1 MTETAEK
8 ASAAVALMAVDD
20 EVENLELIER
30 TLFSNFDVR
39 TFTSAKRA
47 LEALA
52 TQPYSAILSDHR
64 MPEMTGVE
72 FLTRASELA
81 PETVR
86 ILLTAYADLATALDA
101 VNRGRVSAILK
112 KPVDVLELGSEVER
126 CLAFSRL
133 LAHNR
138 ALSRDLTQR
147 NEELSQA
154 KRLLEADLGERT
166 QDLLKLN
173 KKLEVLSVTD
183 GLTGLYNHRYFQ
195 ERCRHEVLGSLRHGY
210 PTSLVF
216 CDVDHFKCYNDK
228 NGHPAGDQLLI
239 ALGRAFRE
247 TASRSGTLVREADL
261 VARYGGEEFVL
272 LLAHT
277 PREGAAFFAERLR
290 KFVAEQP
297 FPGAATQPLGCVSL
311 SLGVAECPRDGR
323 SAQELIRRAD
333 EALYRAKTGGR
344 NRVELANV
352 AHDPALPQPASA
364 KPPEEQD
371 KRIARLER
379 GIAREQKLREDTERL
394 LEDKSR
400 ELYLA
405 AERFKEQQAVLVHS
419 EKLSALGRMS
429 AGVAHEINNALNF
442 MRGNL
447 QHLPRYVTVY
457 QELLSAY
464 RAALSP
470 EALTRLTA
478 LEDQKRLPFI
488 QRDLPKLLGAMS
500 TGVERAAIIVRD
512 LGIFSR
518 ADDHGPEPTDLK
530 QPMEVALTLAANRLK
545 RNITVHKD
553 YGDVPPVRCHGGQ
566 MSQVFLNILVN
577 AGDAMEQGDI
587 HITFRHAGERVSV
600 AIQDNGPGITP
611 ENRRQLFE
619 PFFTTKPPGQGT
631 GLGLY
636 MCLKIAREHGGDL
649 QCQSEVGRGATF
661 TLTLPVSG
669 PPEGAAE
676 SK

>member
-1 MTETAEK
+1 
-8 ASAAVALMAVDD
+8 
-20 EVENLELIER
+20 
-30 TLFSNFDVR
+30 
-39 TFTSAKRA
+39 
-47 LEALA
+47 
-52 TQPYSAILSDHR
+52 
-64 MPEMTGVE
+64 
-72 FLTRASELA
+72 
-81 PETVR
+81 
-86 ILLTAYADLATALDA
+86 
-101 VNRGRVSAILK
+101 
-112 KPVDVLELGSEVER
+112 
-126 CLAFSRL
+126 
-133 LAHNR
+133 
-138 ALSRDLTQR
+138 
-147 NEELSQA
+147 
-154 KRLLEADLGERT
+154 
-166 QDLLKLN
+166 
-173 KKLEVLSVTD
+173 VLSVTD

-195 ERCRHEVLGSLRHGY
+195 DRCQHEVLGSLRHGH

-216 CDVDHFKCYNDK
+216 CDVDHFKSYNDK

-239 ALGRAFRE
+239 SLSRAFCE
-247 TASRSGTLVREADL
+247 TASRGGAPAREMDV
-261 VARYGGEEFVL
+261 VARYGGEEFVF

-277 PREGAAFFAERLR
+277 PREGAALFAERLR
-290 KFVAEQP
+290 KLVAEQV
-297 FPGAATQPLGCVSL
+297 FPGAATQPLGCVSV
-311 SLGVAECPRDGR
+311 SLGMAECPRDSR

-333 EALYRAKTGGR
+333 EALYRAKAGGR

-352 AHDPALPQPASA
+352 AADPAPSPAPPAPA

-379 GIAREQKLREDTERL
+379 GLVREHKLREDTERL

-405 AERFKEQQAVLVHS
+405 AERLKEQQAALVHS

-442 MRGNL
+442 MRGNV

-457 QELLSAY
+457 EELLSAY
-464 RAALSP
+464 RAALAASP
-470 EALTRLTA
+470 DALTRLTA

-500 TGVERAAIIVRD
+500 TGVERATTIVRD

-545 RNITVHKD
+545 RKITVHRD
-553 YGDVPPVRCHGGQ
+553 YGDVPPVPCHAGR

-587 HITFRHAGERVSV
+587 HITFGRDGDRVTV

-611 ENRRQLFE
+611 ENRRHLFE

-636 MCLKIAREHGGDL
+636 MGLKIAKEHGGDL
-649 QCQSEVGRGATF
+649 QCHSEVGRGTTF

-669 PPEGAAE
+669 PPESTAE